1 MKPSREWLIIIEGS
15 WSGTVNSPVS
25 FSLSSRSRCMTP
37 RWPGSKQGTRYLTL
51 AFNHAGIR
59 AIQYFPVIKAFYQ
72 RQRRRKPVVVA
83 RAIVAAELARIAYQV
98 LTKREDFNGSF
109 RGVPLQR
116 TKTRQ
121 WPRLATP
128 AV

>member
-1 MKPSREWLIIIEGS
+1 MPGADN
-15 WSGTVNSPVS
+15 SGGRVWQ
-25 FSLSSRSRCMTP
+25 R
-37 RWPGSKQGTRYLTL
+37 PGSKQGNRYLKL
-51 AFNHAGIR
+51 AFNHASIR
-59 AIQYFPVIKAFYQ
+59 AIQYFPVVKAFYQ
-72 RQRRRKPVVVA
+72 KQRRRKPLVVA

-98 LTKREDFNGSF
+98 LTKQEDFNGSF